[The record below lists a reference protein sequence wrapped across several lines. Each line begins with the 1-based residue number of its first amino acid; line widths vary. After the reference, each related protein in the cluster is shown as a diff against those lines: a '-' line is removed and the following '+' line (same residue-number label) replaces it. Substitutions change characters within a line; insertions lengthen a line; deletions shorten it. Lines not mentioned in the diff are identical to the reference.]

1 MKTTSFISLKSN
13 LISVFNTPNKI
24 VATWLFVLCGMIFF
38 MVILG
43 GLTRLTH
50 SGLSMVDWRP
60 ITGWLPPMNLSE
72 WQTVFDSYKST
83 PEYKKI
89 NQWNLKKCI
98 VSIFFL
104 LTIQRMI

>member
-1 MKTTSFISLKSN
+1 MKTASFNPLKSN

-24 VATWLFVLCGMIFF
+24 VAAWLFVLCGMVFF

-60 ITGWLPPMNLSE
+60 MTGWLPPLNFSE
-72 WQTVFDSYKST
+72 WQTVFDVYK
-83 PEYKKI
+83 I
-89 NQWNLKKCI
+89 I
-98 VSIFFL
+98 
-104 LTIQRMI
+104 